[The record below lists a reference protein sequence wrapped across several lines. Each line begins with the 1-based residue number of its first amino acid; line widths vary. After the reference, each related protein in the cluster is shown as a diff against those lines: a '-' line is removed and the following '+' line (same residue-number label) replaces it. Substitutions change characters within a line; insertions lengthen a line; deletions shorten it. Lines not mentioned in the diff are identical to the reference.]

1 MGFSFFQG
9 CYIGVTFQLK
19 DKYVFYMIGQHYMA
33 QGQILL
39 FKFCHIYPWW
49 FNWKTQLWEQ
59 WFIGGVWT
67 YIPPTCEHNGLSVT
81 LSKIRLSGQP
91 HMLEPLKCVMVEYK
105 TLIVKLWQNNVSIVQ
120 VKFKLDFL
128 CDLHIL
134 MGLSYF
140 MPLLEAVNVLIKFA
154 QGGDVFICDF
164 VTFIKICQTKFYMV
178 YSNP

>member
-1 MGFSFFQG
+1 
-9 CYIGVTFQLK
+9 
-19 DKYVFYMIGQHYMA
+19 
-33 QGQILL
+33 
-39 FKFCHIYPWW
+39 
-49 FNWKTQLWEQ
+49 
-59 WFIGGVWT
+59 
-67 YIPPTCEHNGLSVT
+67 
-81 LSKIRLSGQP
+81 
-91 HMLEPLKCVMVEYK
+91 MVEYK